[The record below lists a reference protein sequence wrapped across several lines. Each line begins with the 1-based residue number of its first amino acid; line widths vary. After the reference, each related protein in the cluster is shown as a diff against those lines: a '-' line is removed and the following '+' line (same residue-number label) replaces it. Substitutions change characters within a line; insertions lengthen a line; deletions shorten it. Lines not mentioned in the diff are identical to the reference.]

1 MLGRIIRF
9 YNPAHTLIQLINAY
23 HFLCTSSGALPIW
36 KWQKITKL
44 CIMFWN
50 KFGKS
55 NLNIFCIFCQLF
67 LAWFCF
73 RKKYLSFFV
82 FVTNCINTWT
92 FLLCLTNL
100 LFVYRICMI
109 PNACYIYYY
118 LKLVSKNNV
127 WNIASIL
134 VQIVYLVRL
143 VYLWSS
149 YLKFLCR
156 KNLELI
162 L

>member
-1 MLGRIIRF
+1 
-9 YNPAHTLIQLINAY
+9 
-23 HFLCTSSGALPIW
+23 
-36 KWQKITKL
+36 
-44 CIMFWN
+44 MFWN

-109 PNACYIYYY
+109 PRACHIYYY
-118 LKLVSKNNV
+118 LKLVSKNKCVNYWFYCSTDSV
-127 WNIASIL
+127 SCKTGVSLVIL
-134 VQIVYLVRL
+134 SQVLMQEEFRTNLVRSDFYIEIHTDRL
-143 VYLWSS
+143 DKCFYQVKSQYIHIW
-149 YLKFLCR
+149 YI
-156 KNLELI
+156 LI
-162 L
+162 SKL